1 MMLLTGCQK
10 QKKNSKLLEI
20 DSEVYLCRVVPNIT
34 GYTSPSGENPYTH
47 KKVVVL
53 NREFLECGKLKTE
66 KLELV
71 LKTTYLGAIKRHD

>member
-1 MMLLTGCQK
+1 MMLLTGCQS